1 MHSVVFVFMDTLSFL
16 GEQISIENIFGKDFG
31 SRLELRR
38 VGFGNS
44 YRIYGIVVYIYQYV
58 DKREAYPSME
68 DEGASVLLFIGETND
83 IVLVSRT
90 VL

>member
-16 GEQISIENIFGKDFG
+16 GEQISVEEIFGGRFG
-31 SRLELRR
+31 SDLELSG
-38 VGFGNS
+38 VGFGNN
-44 YRIYGIVVYIYQYV
+44 YRIYGINAFIQQYLE
-58 DKREAYPSME
+58 KREAYPGME
-68 DEGASVLLFIGETND
+68 DEGASVLLFIGENDD